1 MKTNSLLGKKL
12 KKLLSIVIMF
22 FCVMC
27 LVSCENDSEDKIEW
41 PFEQK
46 VSYLVE
52 DDGWVYSFSY
62 TYDKGGLNDDALIP
76 YNFMGVNL
84 RYRYNED
91 YVTTVTYMEDGEKK
105 TKIVPQTIQV
115 LGEAND
121 SGIKNDMEEIADI
134 LKYQAGEVTTQELL
148 DLTVDDL
155 TFEELDENIFIEL
168 VQAALK
174 GEAHKEGNYD
184 YLPQYALLTEPEY
197 LNDYKFQVGF
207 VSSVGCI
214 DVIFIDVLYRTGN
227 DYDSYKQL
235 SDIIDSGTASDEQ
248 KKIYNMIEEITTGIV
263 ENNNI
268 LYALGE
274 YENENIDNIDFSR
287 LYSFLK
293 EIEANNY
300 YKYIIEPR

>member
-1 MKTNSLLGKKL
+1 MKKI
-12 KKLLSIVIMF
+12 LSIVIMIIS
-22 FCVMC
+22 VMC
-27 LVSCENDSEDKIEW
+27 LASCGNDSEDKIEW

-52 DDGWVYSFSY
+52 EDGWVYSFSY
-62 TYDKGGLNDDALIP
+62 TYDKGELNDDGLIP

-91 YVTTVTYMEDGEKK
+91 YVTTVTFMEDGEKK
-105 TKIVPQTIQV
+105 TKIVPQTIQI
-115 LGEAND
+115 LGEANNSD
-121 SGIKNDMEEIADI
+121 IKSDMEEIANI
-134 LKYQAGEVTTQELL
+134 LKYQGGEVTTQELL

-155 TFEELDENIFIEL
+155 TFKELDENIFIEL

-174 GEAHKEGNYD
+174 GEVHKEGNYD
-184 YLPQYALLTEPEY
+184 YLPKYALLTEPEY

-214 DVIFIDVLYRTGN
+214 DVIYIDVLYRTGN

-248 KKIYNMIEEITTGIV
+248 KKIYNMIEEITIGIV

-268 LYALGE
+268 LYALEE
-274 YENENIDNIDFSR
+274 YEDEIIDNIDFSR

-293 EIEANNY
+293 EIEENNY
-300 YKYIIEPR
+300 YKYVIEPR

>member
-1 MKTNSLLGKKL
+1 M
-12 KKLLSIVIMF
+12 
-22 FCVMC
+22 MC
-27 LVSCENDSEDKIEW
+27 LASCGNDSEDKIEW

-46 VSYLVE
+46 VSYIVE
-52 DDGWVYSFSY
+52 EDGWVYSFSY
-62 TYDKGGLNDDALIP
+62 TYDKGELNDDGLIP

-91 YVTTVTYMEDGEKK
+91 YVTTVTFMEDGEKK
-105 TKIVPQTIQV
+105 TKIVPQTIQM
-115 LGEAND
+115 LGEANNSD
-121 SGIKNDMEEIADI
+121 IKSDMEEIANI
-134 LKYQAGEVTTQELL
+134 LKYQGGEVTTQELL

-155 TFEELDENIFIEL
+155 TFKQLDENIFIEL

-174 GEAHKEGNYD
+174 GEVHKEGNYD
-184 YLPQYALLTEPEY
+184 YLPKYALLTESEY

-214 DVIFIDVLYRTGN
+214 DVIYIDVLYRTGN
-227 DYDSYKQL
+227 NYDSYKQL

-248 KKIYNMIEEITTGIV
+248 KKIYNMIEEITIGIV

-268 LYALGE
+268 LYALEE
-274 YENENIDNIDFSR
+274 YEDEIIDNIDFSR

-293 EIEANNY
+293 EIEENNY
-300 YKYIIEPR
+300 YKYVIEPR

>member
-1 MKTNSLLGKKL
+1 
-12 KKLLSIVIMF
+12 
-22 FCVMC
+22 
-27 LVSCENDSEDKIEW
+27 
-41 PFEQK
+41 
-46 VSYLVE
+46 
-52 DDGWVYSFSY
+52 
-62 TYDKGGLNDDALIP
+62 
-76 YNFMGVNL
+76 MGVNL